1 MYQQCKLQKTMRGA
15 VSVELALLSI
25 PLLILALGAAEFG
38 QALYQ
43 YNTLVKT
50 TRDAVRHLSQLNPA
64 GKGYT
69 EAQDEAKCLAVY
81 GNIGCNG
88 DPLVPGLTT
97 SFVFICDSI
106 NTESGCKAITNY
118 KNVATG
124 TALTPGPTISLV
136 EVGISGYSFNF
147 LFDPGA
153 FLFLGGGEK
162 SITFGDIRATMR
174 QS

>member
-1 MYQQCKLQKTMRGA
+1 MRQQSYTLQKTMCGA
-15 VSVELALLSI
+15 VAVELALLSI
-25 PLLILALGAAEFG
+25 PLLILALGAA
-38 QALYQ
+38 
-43 YNTLVKT
+43 
-50 TRDAVRHLSQLNPA
+50 
-64 GKGYT
+64 
-69 EAQDEAKCLAVY
+69 
-81 GNIGCNG
+81 
-88 DPLVPGLTT
+88 

-124 TALTPGPTISLV
+124 TALTPGPTINLV

>member
-15 VSVELALLSI
+15 VAVELALLSI

-81 GNIGCNG
+81 GNTGCNG
-88 DPLVPGLTT
+88 DPLVPGLTADL
-97 SFVFICDSI
+97 VSI
-106 NTESGCKAITNY
+106 KHYA
-118 KNVATG
+118 NVATDPDS
-124 TALTPGPTISLV
+124 TSSPTINLV

>member
-64 GKGYT
+64 GKGYAD
-69 EAQDEAKCLAVY
+69 AQTEAKCLAVY
-81 GNIGCNG
+81 GNTGCNG
-88 DPLVPGLTT
+88 DPLAPGLTT
-97 SFVFICDSI
+97 GLVFICDSI
-106 NTESGCKAITNY
+106 NTESGCKDIKHYA
-118 KNVATG
+118 NVATG
-124 TALTPGPTISLV
+124 TTLTPGPTINLV